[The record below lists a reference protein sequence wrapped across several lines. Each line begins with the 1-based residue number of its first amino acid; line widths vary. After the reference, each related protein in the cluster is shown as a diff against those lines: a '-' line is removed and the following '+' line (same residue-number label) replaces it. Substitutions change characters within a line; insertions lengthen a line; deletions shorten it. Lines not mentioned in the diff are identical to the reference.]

1 MQRWSESSIP
11 IMPHASRTT
20 SRHKK
25 AGTPSTGDP
34 ASCGLDRPYRWWRWA
49 ERSQKTCNSLIPL
62 IILGWRPLARRYLK
76 RYMILIWLGGAA
88 QALGIGDTDNH
99 AKTSARTLC
108 EHSDS
113 STGSRGIGA
122 S

>member
-1 MQRWSESSIP
+1 MLEVSSRLCATP
-11 IMPHASRTT
+11 PAR
-20 SRHKK
+20 R
-25 AGTPSTGDP
+25 AGTKKPEPQLTGDP